1 MILTRLIIFFLL
13 LFVFSC
19 NSNKSE
25 EEMEELWSKAQTTG
39 EIVNRSG
46 SKFNTGTNKDLA
58 LRDAETRLQSGG
70 GLFGKGGGISL
81 SGIIGDNNQE
91 KNTSGGVI
99 AMSVNPFLWRAALET
114 IDFMPLSSADQI
126 GGTII
131 TDWYSTSGNEKER
144 CKLNIFITGTNL
156 KTENLRVVSFCQEF
170 KNPTWVNKE
179 TAKENNIKI
188 ENAILNKAKKLK
200 LQSS

>member
-1 MILTRLIIFFLL
+1 
-13 LFVFSC
+13 
-19 NSNKSE
+19 
-25 EEMEELWSKAQTTG
+25 MEELWSKAQTTG

-46 SKFNTGTNKDLA
+46 TVFNTGTNKELA

-70 GLFGKGGGISL
+70 GLFGKGGLSL
-81 SGIIGDNNQE
+81 GGIIGKNNQE
-91 KNTSGGVI
+91 QNTQAGMI

-144 CKLNIFITGTNL
+144 CKLNIFITGINL

-170 KNPTWVNKE
+170 KNPSWVNKATE
-179 TAKENNIKI
+179 KENNIKI